1 MKALVYEGKNNI
13 EFKEVER
20 PAPRA
25 GEALIRVKAA
35 GICGT
40 DLSILAGKHP
50 RAKAPLIMGHEF
62 AGNIVS
68 INSNRKE
75 GLMVGDRVTAEP
87 LISCGECIACKS
99 GFAYVCRNL
108 KLYGI
113 DRNGAFANYI
123 TVAIDKLYKVPDS
136 IDYQS
141 AALIEPLAVAVH
153 AVRLSSLKVG
163 DSVCVLGAGPI
174 GLLTALV
181 VKNSGADRILVCER
195 EPYRIKLAR
204 EYGFRIIDVDR
215 GNTIEEIMELTS
227 GRGADIVFEAAG
239 GASTFVTATQICRV
253 RGEVIMI
260 AMPKDLVPCDIVSL
274 TFKELI
280 VKGVRVYAPYDFER
294 AINIM
299 SNSGIDFSK
308 LLSSPFP
315 LERGVEAFAKAKS
328 GKEVMRVL
336 IDTSA
341 E

>member
-1 MKALVYEGKNNI
+1 MKALVYEGKNDIAFKQI
-13 EFKEVER
+13 EQPV
-20 PAPRA
+20 PAT

-62 AGNIVS
+62 SGDIVS
-68 INSNRKE
+68 INSDKPE
-75 GLMVGDRVTAEP
+75 GLKVGERVTAEP

-99 GFAYVCRNL
+99 GFAYVCHNL

-113 DRNGAFANYI
+113 DRNGAFAQYV
-123 TVAIDKLYKVPDS
+123 TVATDRLYKVPDS
-136 IDYQS
+136 IGYQS

-153 AVRLSSLKVG
+153 AVRSSGLKAG

-181 VKNSGADRILVCER
+181 LKNSGADRILVCER

-204 EYGFRIIDVDR
+204 EYGFHIIEADR
-215 GNTIEEIMELTS
+215 GNTVEEIMELTS
-227 GRGADIVFEAAG
+227 GRGVDIVFEAAG
-239 GASTFVTATQICRV
+239 GASTFVTATKICRV
-253 RGEVIMI
+253 RGEVVMI

-274 TFKELI
+274 TFKELV

-315 LERGVEAFAKAKS
+315 LERGVEAFTKAGK

-336 IDTSA
+336 IDTGA

>member
-1 MKALVYEGKNNI
+1 MKASVFTGKNNI

-20 PAPRA
+20 PVPAA

-40 DLSILAGKHP
+40 DLSIFAGKHP

-62 AGNIVS
+62 AGDIVS
-68 INSNRKE
+68 LNSNKNE
-75 GLMVGDRVTAEP
+75 ELMVGDRVTAEP

-99 GFAYVCRNL
+99 GFAYVCQNL

-113 DRNGAFANYI
+113 DRNGAFAQYV
-123 TVAIDKLYKVPDS
+123 TVAIDKLYKLPDS
-136 IDYQS
+136 IGYQS
-141 AALIEPLAVAVH
+141 AALIEPIAVAVH

-181 VKNSGADRILVCER
+181 LKHSGADKIVVCER
-195 EPYRIKLAR
+195 EPYRIKLAG
-204 EYGFRIIDVDR
+204 EYGFQVIDVNK
-215 GNTIEEIMELTS
+215 GNTIAQIMELTS

-239 GASTFVTATQICRV
+239 GASTFVTATQLCRV
-253 RGEVIMI
+253 RGEVVMI
-260 AMPKDLVPCDIVSL
+260 AIPKNLVPCDIVSL

-294 AINIM
+294 AINLM
-299 SNSGIDFSK
+299 LNSGIDFSK
-308 LLSSPFP
+308 LLSPPFS
-315 LERGVEAFAKAKS
+315 LESGMEAFTKAKS
-328 GKEVMRVL
+328 GEDVMRVL